1 MNTNKMVILAVLTVS
16 IAAVATTGTAGT
28 GLVLPAFAGGEHDH
42 HDHGDKKCKNN
53 DDNNCNDKHNTQKI
67 KTKNECEIENTNKDH
82 SKDNEN
88 FNGLACVSQNA
99 NVRDTLLVNSDIF
112 GSAVTD
118 GLGCSPLDPRGC
130 G

>member
-1 MNTNKMVILAVLTVS
+1 MNINKIGILVVLSFSVTAVM
-16 IAAVATTGTAGT
+16 TGTAVT
-28 GLVLPAFAGGEHDH
+28 SLVTPVFAGGDHNH

-88 FNGLACVSQNA
+88 LNGLACVSQNA
-99 NVRDTLLVNSDIF
+99 NVRDSLLVNSEVF
-112 GSAVTD
+112 GSPLSD

-130 G
+130 N

>member
-1 MNTNKMVILAVLTVS
+1 MNTNRLVILTVLTLS
-16 IAAVATTGTAGT
+16 IAAVATGTAAT

-42 HDHGDKKCKNN
+42 HDHGDKKCKDNG
-53 DDNNCNDKHNTQKI
+53 DNNCNDKHNTQKI

-88 FNGLACVSQNA
+88 LNGLACVSQNA
-99 NVRDTLLVNSDIF
+99 NVRDSLLVNSDIF

>member
-1 MNTNKMVILAVLTVS
+1 MNTNRLVILAVLTLS
-16 IAAVATTGTAGT
+16 IAAVATGTAAT
-28 GLVLPAFAGGEHDH
+28 GLVLPAFAGGHDH
-42 HDHGDKKCKNN
+42 HNHGDQKCKDNG
-53 DDNNCNDKHNTQKI
+53 DNNCNDKHNTQKI

-88 FNGLACVSQNA
+88 LNGLACVSQNA
-99 NVRDTLLVNSDIF
+99 NVRDSLLVNSDIF
-112 GSAVTD
+112 GSPVTD

>member
-1 MNTNKMVILAVLTVS
+1 MVILAVLTLS
-16 IAAVATTGTAGT
+16 IAAVATTGTALT
-28 GLVLPAFAGGEHDH
+28 GLVSPAFAWGGHDH

-88 FNGLACVSQNA
+88 LNGLACVSQNA
-99 NVRDTLLVNSDIF
+99 NVRDSLLVNSDIF

>member
-1 MNTNKMVILAVLTVS
+1 MNTNRLVILAVLTLS
-16 IAAVATTGTAGT
+16 IAAVATGTAAT
-28 GLVLPAFAGGEHDH
+28 GLVLPAFAGGHDH
-42 HDHGDKKCKNN
+42 HDHGDQKCKDNG
-53 DDNNCNDKHNTQKI
+53 DNNCNDKHNTQKI

-88 FNGLACVSQNA
+88 LNGLACVSQNA
-99 NVRDTLLVNSDIF
+99 NVRDSLLVNSDIF